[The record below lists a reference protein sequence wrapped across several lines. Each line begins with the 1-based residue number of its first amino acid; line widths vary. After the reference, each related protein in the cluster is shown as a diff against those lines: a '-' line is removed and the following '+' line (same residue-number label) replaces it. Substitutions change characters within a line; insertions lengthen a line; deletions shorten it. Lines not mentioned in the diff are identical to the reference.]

1 MADFQPT
8 RDPDEE
14 LITQAFSSYRAAA
27 PKNFPPEPAADVMA
41 AAEDVRPRKRALTVS
56 LAALA
61 FTGLIAGGAAVAQT
75 VASVSDG
82 HVDRGGG
89 NESTAD
95 GGGGGEDTS
104 GPTKS
109 KSPSGDATDEDS
121 LTGLAITLPDFPAKV
136 TDCPAGTYTFS
147 KDGDSEPASGW
158 ALGSDDGI
166 VTTLDDDGVANDLI
180 VEIDCAEL
188 SGVIALERTDGED
201 EAVTKD
207 FVDTASVPG
216 KTIDIA
222 AVDGKKVTVD
232 TAVST
237 EGATQETFVFDGE
250 GFTEAPDDTPSDD
263 PTSPSETPSE
273 QPSSSSPGS
282 ESTSD
287 LVNGPARAAAP
298 APARSPHGC
307 SGST

>member
-1 MADFQPT
+1 MADFQPA

-14 LITQAFSSYRAAA
+14 LITQAFSAYRAAA
-27 PKNFPPEPAADVMA
+27 PKNFPPEPAAEVMA
-41 AAEDVRPRKRALTVS
+41 KADTVRPRKRALTVS

-82 HVDRGGG
+82 HVDRGDG

-95 GGGGGEDTS
+95 GDAGGKDS
-104 GPTKS
+104 AGPTKS
-109 KSPSGDATDEDS
+109 KSPSGDSTDEDS
-121 LTGLAITLPDFPAKV
+121 LSGLKITLPDWPAKV
-136 TDCPAGTYTFS
+136 ADCPAGEYTFS
-147 KDGDSEPASGW
+147 KEGDSDPVSGW

-188 SGVIALERTDGED
+188 SGVIALERTEGSD
-201 EAVTKD
+201 EAVAKD

-216 KTIDIA
+216 KTIDVA

-237 EGATQETFVFDGE
+237 EGATQETFVYDGE
-250 GFTEAPDDTPSDD
+250 GFSEVPDDTPSDD
-263 PTSPSETPSE
+263 PTSPSGTPSE
-273 QPSSSSPGS
+273 EPTSSSPDS
-282 ESTSD
+282 QATSD
-287 LVNGPARAAAP
+287 LVNDAPRDRAEIGAVVA
-298 APARSPHGC
+298 
-307 SGST
+307 